1 MTSRTMT
8 RANAIAVGILSCAAL
23 ATQAPAAKAMGE
35 PRGHSEA
42 SASSK
47 APALRSPR
55 SLQVQSG
62 SVLQVRL
69 NRSLSTS
76 QNRAGDR
83 FTATLAEPVRVN
95 GQTVFPKGSQVTG
108 RVEESV
114 ASGRFKG
121 RAQLMLGLES
131 IQLDGRAVPLSTTVR
146 TRVGQ
151 RHRKR
156 NALWIGGGS
165 GTGALIGG
173 LAGGPVGLAVGAGSG
188 AAAGLAGALVTGR
201 KQVSIPAE
209 TLLSFRLRAPVD
221 LPVITVAALSRQ
233 GN

>member
-1 MTSRTMT
+1 MRSHTKTRTSK
-8 RANAIAVGILSCAAL
+8 IAVGILTCAAL
-23 ATQAPAAKAMGE
+23 ATQIPAVKASGG
-35 PRGHSEA
+35 PRVHSEA
-42 SASSK
+42 GASLNSP
-47 APALRSPR
+47 APHSPA
-55 SLQVQSG
+55 SLQLQSG

-83 FTATLAEPVRVN
+83 FTATLAEPVRVDRR
-95 GQTVFPKGSQVTG
+95 TVFPKGSQVTG
-108 RVEESV
+108 RVEQSA

-121 RAQLMLGLES
+121 RAQLALALES
-131 IQLDGRAVPLSTTVR
+131 IQVDGRTVPLSTTVK

-188 AAAGLAGALVTGR
+188 AAAGLAGAVITGR
-201 KQVSIPAE
+201 KQVAIPAE
-209 TLLSFRLRAPVD
+209 TLLSFRLRAPVNV
-221 LPVITVAALSRQ
+221 PVSTASLSRQ